1 MNTGAAKAGGPS
13 PLRRILANTA
23 WLLGGKGFGALC
35 GLAYLAILTR
45 SLGLK
50 DFGHFSLIFGTAQA
64 LIALASFESWRVV
77 IRFGAEYVHRAQ
89 WDRFGRLAMLCGLLD
104 AIGAMLG
111 SLIAMVVILGF
122 AEALDLNPDYVDPAL
137 WFACAMLWA
146 LVSAPTGILRTLHR
160 FDMAVY
166 VEAVVPLGRL
176 LAAGLIWWT
185 GPSVVRFLFAWALI
199 DLIEAA
205 LYWFMARKLCPQAV
219 RLRHLAQWRQTL
231 AENPGLIRFAFV
243 THAGVSLDA
252 TMRHGPLLAVGGLV
266 GTRAAG
272 LYRLAAQLTQALGK
286 LSALLARAIYA
297 EAAHVKAARGAD
309 DLRRL
314 ALQTSGFAALGG
326 GLTVLVAWLLGENLL
341 GLIGGAAYR
350 EGAAILIPLA
360 VAASFELASVAFEP
374 VLHSSDA
381 AGRSLLARLIGIVVT
396 ATLVLFPVVS
406 GAVGIAW
413 AVAMGS
419 GSAYFVLAFLV
430 IRRMKKMR

>member
-146 LVSAPTGILRTLHR
+146 LV
-160 FDMAVY
+160 
-166 VEAVVPLGRL
+166 
-176 LAAGLIWWT
+176 
-185 GPSVVRFLFAWALI
+185 
-199 DLIEAA
+199 
-205 LYWFMARKLCPQAV
+205 
-219 RLRHLAQWRQTL
+219 
-231 AENPGLIRFAFV
+231 
-243 THAGVSLDA
+243 
-252 TMRHGPLLAVGGLV
+252 
-266 GTRAAG
+266 
-272 LYRLAAQLTQALGK
+272 
-286 LSALLARAIYA
+286 
-297 EAAHVKAARGAD
+297 
-309 DLRRL
+309 
-314 ALQTSGFAALGG
+314 
-326 GLTVLVAWLLGENLL
+326 
-341 GLIGGAAYR
+341 
-350 EGAAILIPLA
+350 
-360 VAASFELASVAFEP
+360 
-374 VLHSSDA
+374 
-381 AGRSLLARLIGIVVT
+381 
-396 ATLVLFPVVS
+396 
-406 GAVGIAW
+406 
-413 AVAMGS
+413 
-419 GSAYFVLAFLV
+419 
-430 IRRMKKMR
+430 